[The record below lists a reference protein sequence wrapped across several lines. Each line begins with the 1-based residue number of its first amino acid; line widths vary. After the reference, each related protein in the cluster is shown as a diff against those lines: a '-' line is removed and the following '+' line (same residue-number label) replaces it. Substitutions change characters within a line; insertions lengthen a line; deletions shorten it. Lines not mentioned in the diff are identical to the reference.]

1 MEENALADAMKKIG
15 YRKILRESVGL
26 PNGKALIRID
36 FKNIKIKKEGY
47 TNDN

>member
-1 MEENALADAMKKIG
+1 MKKIG

-36 FKNIKIKKEGY
+36 FNNI
-47 TNDN
+47 